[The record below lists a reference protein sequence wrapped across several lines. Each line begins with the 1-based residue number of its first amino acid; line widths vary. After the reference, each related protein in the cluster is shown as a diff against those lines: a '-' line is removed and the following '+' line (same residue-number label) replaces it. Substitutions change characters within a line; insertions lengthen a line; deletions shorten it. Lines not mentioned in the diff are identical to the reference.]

1 MSLRFRLFEF
11 GSRLFIKAPMRWI
24 KKPTHLRSY
33 LDFVT
38 RLNSGTPRGA
48 KFEQIMLNAEGK
60 NVPAL
65 KVLSDQGQSQRILLY
80 VHGGGYLFGSSD
92 VYKGM
97 VTHMVR
103 RLGFDAVIPDYALA
117 PENPFPAGF
126 NDVVASYLGLLKMGF
141 DSHQISLMGDSAG
154 GNLICSLLD
163 HLLQNK
169 IDLPASAVI
178 LAAQT
183 DFTMKAST
191 IQKNSK
197 SEAVLASQRFDDLTE
212 HYLQGADPADRRAS
226 PINGDFTGSPPVQ
239 IQVAKHELL
248 YGDNIAMAEKM
259 RRQRVSV
266 DLIEYDH
273 GFHVFQ
279 MMAGKIPESDAA
291 LDSAAKFILKH
302 L

>member
-11 GSRLFIKAPMRWI
+11 GSRLFIKAPMRLI
-24 KKPTHLRSY
+24 KKPTHLRAY

-163 HLLQNK
+163 SSAAVKAAGRHPTTGINFPSKDNSPMATWL
-169 IDLPASAVI
+169 SAVSAGI
-178 LAAQT
+178 MPIAASRA
-183 DFTMKAST
+183 KA
-191 IQKNSK
+191 IGKSK
-197 SEAVLASQRFDDLTE
+197 WDPIFGKSAGDMLIVIFFDGIAKPIDVIAERTLS
-212 HYLQGADPADRRAS
+212 RAS
-226 PINGDFTGSPPVQ
+226 LTALSGSPT
-239 IQVAKHELL
+239 I
-248 YGDNIAMAEKM
+248 
-259 RRQRVSV
+259 
-266 DLIEYDH
+266 
-273 GFHVFQ
+273 
-279 MMAGKIPESDAA
+279 
-291 LDSAAKFILKH
+291 
-302 L
+302 